1 MGSFQSRCT
10 TPEEVKPY
18 QDESINL
25 LMAINLSWLYF
36 ALLWC
41 LLFSS
46 YGYVRSVSDSHKE
59 QVSSL
64 TKNIKDERGI
74 HYKLLV
80 EERKRSDRREREL
93 FINLE
98 KNTEQ
103 LEGITTILKKV
114 QFSYASLENKI
125 MQNFKYLESEI
136 ENVKMQVTKKEGHE

>member
-1 MGSFQSRCT
+1 MALPCVIMIFVIFMS
-10 TPEEVKPY
+10 VKV
-18 QDESINL
+18 
-25 LMAINLSWLYF
+25 M
-36 ALLWC
+36 
-41 LLFSS
+41 
-46 YGYVRSVSDSHKE
+46 GYVRSISDSHKE

-64 TKNIKDERGI
+64 TKNMKEERGI

-103 LEGITTILKKV
+103 LEGIATTLKKV
-114 QFSYASLENKI
+114 QFSYANLENKV
-125 MQNFKYLESEI
+125 MQNFEYLESEI